1 MMSRRFTIVGLAV
14 LGIQAIASDASA
26 QDARMMESAP
36 KAKAVIEGRSSE
48 FFVRFDRPVDHIRS
62 QLSITRDGTL
72 VERLTPR
79 LESAPEVLF
88 ARAPTLPP
96 GDYWAPRRMGLS
108 STCCPW
114 HRTFRGFGAAWSA
127 PSAAF
132 CLLTLRLV
140 RSGRTHPVMRRQLV
154 PGSPGGGC
162 CRRDSEARS

>member
-48 FFVRFDRPVDHIRS
+48 CFVRFDRPVDHIRS

-96 GDYWAPRRMGLS
+96 GDYSLHWAVKTMTGTNVVEGDIPF
-108 STCCPW
+108 TVKP
-114 HRTFRGFGAAWSA
+114 
-127 PSAAF
+127 
-132 CLLTLRLV
+132 
-140 RSGRTHPVMRRQLV
+140 
-154 PGSPGGGC
+154 
-162 CRRDSEARS
+162 